1 MAEKPESKP
10 LTTETVKV
18 CYVRNGKRGC
28 KEIPQPVVFVQKGC
42 NFCSMTLGH
51 LQARG
56 VKVKQIPVVNKKTFD
71 KMREVSGQ
79 EQTPVT
85 VIGNRVIVG
94 YAPKAIDRV
103 LGIKR

>member
-1 MAEKPESKP
+1 M
-10 LTTETVKV
+10 
-18 CYVRNGKRGC
+18 
-28 KEIPQPVVFVQKGC
+28 
-42 NFCSMTLGH
+42 
-51 LQARG
+51 
-56 VKVKQIPVVNKKTFD
+56 KVKQIPVVNKKTFD

-79 EQTPVT
+79 EGTPVT